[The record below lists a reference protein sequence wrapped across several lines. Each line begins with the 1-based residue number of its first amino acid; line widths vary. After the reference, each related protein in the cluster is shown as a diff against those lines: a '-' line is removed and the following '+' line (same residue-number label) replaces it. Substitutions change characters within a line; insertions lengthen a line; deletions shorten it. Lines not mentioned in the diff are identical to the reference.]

1 MWKNTLLFGVFS
13 AILLVLASFAFV
25 YAQGNIPNPI
35 KYNDFPSLLLAITT
49 AVRNIG
55 MIFAVLAIVIIGF
68 KFIQASAAGNE
79 GGIKEARKY
88 FWWVLI
94 GTAVVVGA
102 SVIAGAV
109 IEFVKK
115 LD

>member
-1 MWKNTLLFGVFS
+1 MWKNPLLFGVFS
-13 AILLVLASFAFV
+13 AILLVSAPFIFV
-25 YAQGNIPNPI
+25 SAQGNIPNPI
-35 KYNDFPSLLLAITT
+35 KYDNFPDLLLAVTT

-55 MIFAVLAIVIIGF
+55 MVLAVLAIVIIGF

-102 SVIAGAV
+102 SVIATAV
-109 IEFVKK
+109 INFVKGI
-115 LD
+115 